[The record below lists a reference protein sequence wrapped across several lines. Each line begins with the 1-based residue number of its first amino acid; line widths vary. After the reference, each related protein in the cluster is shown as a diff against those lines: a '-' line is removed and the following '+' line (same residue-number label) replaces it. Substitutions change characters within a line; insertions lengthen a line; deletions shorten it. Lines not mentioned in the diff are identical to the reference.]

1 MLFYKR
7 LLPDYLQML
16 SLRKL
21 KIVSLQMLKVG
32 LRLPLCFM
40 VNSSTALKP
49 KGWPAQQFLNG
60 VLSVSL
66 PLRFLLT

>member
-21 KIVSLQMLKVG
+21 KIVSLQMLKFG
-32 LRLPLCFM
+32 IRLPLLFYGERFKTTQRLGW
-40 VNSSTALKP
+40 ST
-49 KGWPAQQFLNG
+49 GC
-60 VLSVSL
+60 
-66 PLRFLLT
+66 

>member
-21 KIVSLQMLKVG
+21 KIVSLRTLKFG
-32 LRLPLCFM
+32 LRLPYFM
-40 VNSSTALKP
+40 VNGSSELRS
-49 KGWPAQQFLNG
+49 KGWSAKLAFEWD
-60 VLSVSL
+60 
-66 PLRFLLT
+66 FC

>member
-21 KIVSLQMLKVG
+21 KIVSLQMLKFG
-32 LRLPLCFM
+32 LRLPLLFYGEQF
-40 VNSSTALKP
+40 NSAQAQRLAYS
-49 KGWPAQQFLNG
+49 PAFKWGFCQC
-60 VLSVSL
+60 
-66 PLRFLLT
+66 LRHGGFC

>member
-21 KIVSLQMLKVG
+21 KIVSLRILKFG
-32 LRLPLCFM
+32 LRLPLLFYGERF
-40 VNSSTALKP
+40 NSTQAQRLGCST
-49 KGWPAQQFLNG
+49 GF
-60 VLSVSL
+60 
-66 PLRFLLT
+66 

>member
-21 KIVSLQMLKVG
+21 KIVSLPMLKFR
-32 LRLPLCFM
+32 LRLPLLFYGEQF
-40 VNSSTALKP
+40 NS
-49 KGWPAQQFLNG
+49 AQTQRLAC
-60 VLSVSL
+60 SL
-66 PLRFLLT
+66 GF